1 MIGPVAEMKG
11 DTMEVTVRWDSKAQ
25 LDSVHDFVPEQQK
38 TFYII
43 LE

>member
-11 DTMEVTVRWDSKAQ
+11 DTMEIVVRWDPKAQ
-25 LDSVHDFVPEQQK
+25 LDSVFDYMPEESK